1 MRISE
6 EMRNFF
12 KHQILTKGPTAMV
25 YLFGSRTDDS
35 KKGGDIDILILS
47 DKKWTLDDI
56 FNLKIQFYKTFGEQK
71 LDIVNYEKN
80 QKDPFIKEYILKEA
94 ILL

>member
-6 EMRNFF
+6 EMRQFF
-12 KHQILTKGPTAMV
+12 KYQILKKDPTAKV

-47 DKKWTLDDI
+47 DKKWILDDI

-80 QKDPFIKEYILKEA
+80 QNNPFKEYILKEA